1 MKAWRE
7 VLLSRSGG
15 DRATGYAMNN
25 KIVSL
30 PEGLLCTWLD
40 FERRNRWALVDSCS
54 GEITREGSIGTP
66 GVDNHCGAAMVRSGD
81 DVHALIGGHHG
92 PLEHHR
98 LNRDAWRWEV
108 EATPGESATYPCAT
122 ADPSGVVH
130 VFYRCGGQE
139 HWTLNYVR
147 RLKTGRWCTSVVLLR
162 AHKPCYVYWTNGA
175 VCDSDGRIH
184 LVFGNPQV
192 RADGAI
198 HYGASHIQSVDG
210 GRTWMTSCGNPLPD
224 PTIPAEAIPLMD
236 PADAEDRLQPLDH
249 ARQFG
254 APGPENYNYQ
264 QMNLSNPVVD
274 ADGSLHVVLH
284 NNRTGTASLCSLAE
298 GVWASRYIDAG
309 LGEGERVH
317 PQSSLAVGSDGK
329 LKACLMIEP
338 TDRCVWG
345 PNGTYLQCVRFAD
358 IDEAAT
364 IANPVANVAHWLPA
378 FSHAQVTTDSHATA
392 MLSTRGCNA
401 GGFRNNQNVLKT
413 EVLLHLDD
421 RE

>member
-1 MKAWRE
+1 VRAWTE
-7 VLLSRSGG
+7 ELLSCSGG
-15 DRATGYAMNN
+15 DRATGYTMNN
-25 KIVSL
+25 KIVGL

-40 FERRNRWALVDSCS
+40 FERQNRYALVDPGS

-66 GVDNHCGAAMVRSGD
+66 GADNHCGAAMVRSGD

-108 EATPGESATYPCAT
+108 EATPGESATYPSAT

-130 VFYRCGGQE
+130 VFYRCRGQE

-147 RLKTGRWCTSVVLLR
+147 REPGRWSKPVVLLR
-162 AHKPCYVYWTNGA
+162 AQKPGYVFWTNGA
-175 VCDSDGRIH
+175 VCDPSGRIH
-184 LVFGNPQV
+184 LLFGNPQV

-198 HYGASHIQSVDG
+198 QYGASHIQSVDG
-210 GRTWMTSCGNPLPD
+210 GLSWLTSFGDPLPD
-224 PTIPAEAIPLMD
+224 PTIPAKAVPLMD
-236 PADAEDRLQPLDH
+236 PADAEDRLQQLEH
-249 ARQFG
+249 ARQFE

-284 NNRTGTASLCSLAE
+284 NNRIGTASLCSLAE
-298 GVWASRYIDAG
+298 DVWTSGHIDAG

-329 LKACLMIEP
+329 LQACLMIEP

-345 PNGTYLQCVRFAD
+345 PNGTYLRRVRFAD
-358 IDEAAT
+358 VDEVAA
-364 IANPVANVAHWLPA
+364 IADPVADIAHWLPA
-378 FSHAQVTTDSHATA
+378 FPHSQNRTNLQPTA

-401 GGFRNNQNVLKT
+401 GGFGNNQNVLKT
-413 EVLLHLDD
+413 KVILHLDD
-421 RE
+421 L